1 MSSSS
6 NDKQRRKK
14 TKKEQT
20 EENELMGLLQ
30 GLNLGLTRPKQKTE
44 SPKDTK
50 MKESPKRK
58 GKKLPSVS
66 ESGIPVER
74 APPKKYSSRAKKQ
87 PDRYVPDTAPVR
99 KTKGKEVAS
108 VLQEEDELTVPTREV
123 QNFEKGGPSK
133 KPPKPPIA
141 EREADKIV
149 DDMLAIPHK
158 PIPIDVKNKQ
168 LKEYSSELLRRQQE
182 LIDEL
187 ENELEN
193 VRIEKQRILDA
204 VEKVKKEIESG
215 KKDMDVDEGQL
226 GGKRRGK
233 GRRRGG
239 VCATAYMPTSGTL
252 SA

>member
-14 TKKEQT
+14 TKKEQA

-30 GLNLGLTRPKQKTE
+30 GLNLGLTRPKQKSE

-58 GKKLPSVS
+58 GRKLASVS

-87 PDRYVPDTAPVR
+87 PERYVPDTVPVR

-108 VLQEEDELTVPTREV
+108 VLQEQDELTVPTREV

-133 KPPKPPIA
+133 KPPKPPIT

-149 DDMLAIPHK
+149 DDMLAIPYK
-158 PIPIDVKNKQ
+158 PIPQDIKFQQLNKTS
-168 LKEYSSELLRRQQE
+168 EELLRRQQE

-193 VRIEKQRILDA
+193 ARIEKQRILDA
-204 VEKVKKEIESG
+204 VEKVKNQIENG
-215 KKDMDVDEGQL
+215 KKAMDEDEGQM

-239 VCATAYMPTSGTL
+239 VCAPAYMPTSRTL